1 MELQELDVSLEQEY
15 DAANFLGV
23 ALEQDLKTALLQM
36 KQNGIIKHVIEAV
49 GMDGGMSK
57 VKLAPL

>member
-36 KQNGIIKHVIEAV
+36 KQNGIIKRVIEAV